1 MRKLFYELARGEP
14 LSYPIGHANH
24 CFDSIRQYVM
34 CTAGDTLLYSW
45 GQNVAGDGQMRQ
57 CRDWNTLRDW
67 AKEHTAC
74 YSDAEGA
81 VLIEDHF
88 GHCHEGTDGIELES

>member
-1 MRKLFYELARGEP
+1 MARGEP
-14 LSYPIGHANH
+14 LSHNAGHANH

-45 GQNVAGDGQMRQ
+45 GRNVTGDGQERQ
-57 CRDWNTLRDW
+57 CRDWGKLRDW

-74 YSDAEGA
+74 YRDTEKPVSLRE
-81 VLIEDHF
+81 HW
-88 GHCHEGTDGIELES
+88 GHCHEGTDGIDMLS